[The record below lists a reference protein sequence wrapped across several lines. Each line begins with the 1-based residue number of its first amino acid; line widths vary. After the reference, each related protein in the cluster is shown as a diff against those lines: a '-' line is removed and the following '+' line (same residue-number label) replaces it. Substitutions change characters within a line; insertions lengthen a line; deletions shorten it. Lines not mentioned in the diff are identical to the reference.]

1 MSSNHGV
8 GLSDCVAEVV
18 GVVAIHLVVGAVLHL
33 VMKTVMVAPHLVVGA
48 VPVLALVTAMTLG
61 PQ

>member
-1 MSSNHGV
+1 
-8 GLSDCVAEVV
+8 
-18 GVVAIHLVVGAVLHL
+18 
-33 VMKTVMVAPHLVVGA
+33 MKAVMVAPHLGVVA